1 MLNVLK
7 ILFCLDHKAP
17 PRPSIA
23 TDYPLN
29 IRIPSQC
36 VTELSCYIKSLDEFS
51 QIFCCYSSS
60 WLFSRFLKVTR
71 LSRAS
76 HVQSYDMHI
85 PYRAILASS
94 VVFLIHTKSS
104 RVGWYNT
111 HMRHTLHTLMMIS
124 KNKILHFPFFDKLL
138 FFCCASKSQ
147 LFSLSA
153 FSAYLDFPL
162 ILFCGWIF
170 ICELWLKLFHFRP
183 WFYNYMYIGKM
194 WLNLPL

>member
-17 PRPSIA
+17 RPSIA
-23 TDYPLN
+23 TYYPLN

-104 RVGWYNT
+104 WVGWYNT

-138 FFCCASKSQ
+138 FFAVPQ
-147 LFSLSA
+147 RANFSHSA
-153 FSAYLDFPL
+153 HFLPT
-162 ILFCGWIF
+162 WIF
-170 ICELWLKLFHFRP
+170 HLFYSAVEYSYVNYGWNFFTFGRDFITICTSGKCDWIFLF
-183 WFYNYMYIGKM
+183 
-194 WLNLPL
+194 